1 MKYNITKVSS
11 TSNSNIK
18 FIFNNYIQL
27 IKPTIKNTYFIKL
40 LYTLID
46 KAANKNTPHSIIKN
60 ISVNI
65 DSIRNTKFISPEIN
79 NYILINKFIH
89 YNIQLKIKDATYN
102 IHIYS
107 IKDININKYIYFIKL
122 ILNLCAEEA
131 TTGHNVFTFKI
142 ILTDFKKT
150 QPTIPISPFTINS
163 GLTSY
168 PLPIKKD
175 DHKEIIVFRKEEWFK
190 VFIHECFHLF
200 CLDFSNIEDM
210 PYVKLFKPLYN
221 INSEFLFF
229 ESLCEFWARTIN
241 IAVLS
246 YSSKKNL
253 LYDEFEELM
262 QINLKL
268 ESIYSLLQLKYSLNN
283 LGFTYE
289 SLMDQ
294 SRTLEFTENTNYFCY
309 YVLTAVLLFH
319 YDQTMSWFIDNNQ
332 TNLQFNKNKNSI
344 ILFFYYIK
352 SIYNNP
358 ALLKIINNLKEFNL
372 KNNYM
377 ALFEILI

>member
-1 MKYNITKVSS
+1 MKYNITKVTS

-18 FIFNNYIQL
+18 FIFNNYIKL
-27 IKPTIKNTYFIKL
+27 VKPTIKNTYFIKL

-46 KAANKNTPHSIIKN
+46 KASNKNTPHSIIKN
-60 ISVNI
+60 LSVNVEPI
-65 DSIRNTKFISPEIN
+65 HNTKYISPEIN

-131 TTGHNVFTFKI
+131 NTGHNVFTFKI

-150 QPTIPISPFTINS
+150 QPSMPISPFTINS

-168 PLPIKKD
+168 PLPVKKD

-200 CLDFSNIEDM
+200 CLDFSNIEDIS
-210 PYVKLFKPLYN
+210 YVKLFKPLYN

-241 IAVLS
+241 IAIIS

-253 LYDEFEELM
+253 LYDDFEELM

-309 YVLTAVLLFH
+309 YVLTSVLLFH
-319 YDQTMSWFIDNNQ
+319 YDQTMAWFIDNNQ
-332 TNLQFNKNKNSI
+332 TILQFNKNKNNI

-352 SIYNNP
+352 SIHNNP

-377 ALFEILI
+377 SLFEILI